1 MSEFDWVKN
10 MQGGGGGGRGPED
23 FQVNIDPKQ
32 VFPILWGLIAAALLI
47 WGAASSYYTV
57 EANEEAVVLRLGKT
71 NAVTGPGFHG
81 KMPFGIDRVFK
92 RAVKTVHQAEF
103 GYRTLSAGVKSQFDY
118 TSPGVIAE
126 ASMLT
131 GDLNLVMITWE
142 VRYKIKK
149 LEHYLFKVR
158 DPKQTL
164 RDVSEAVMRIEIGDR
179 SVDEALTLDRPAI
192 ESAVKA
198 KMQAGLDELQC
209 GIQIVKVNLGRAS
222 PPDAVRDAFSG
233 VNRAQQ
239 VRARIVNEAEGER
252 NKKIPAARGAADR
265 AVKEAEGY
273 KIGRVNRAQGE
284 TEAFVSI
291 LNEYRNAEDITRRRL
306 YLEAMKRALPKVGDI
321 MLIDAKEEG
330 VLKLLDLK
338 KGGRR

>member
-1 MSEFDWVKN
+1 
-10 MQGGGGGGRGPED
+10 
-23 FQVNIDPKQ
+23 
-32 VFPILWGLIAAALLI
+32 
-47 WGAASSYYTV
+47 
-57 EANEEAVVLRLGKT
+57 
-71 NAVTGPGFHG
+71 
-81 KMPFGIDRVFK
+81 
-92 RAVKTVHQAEF
+92 
-103 GYRTLSAGVKSQFDY
+103 
-118 TSPGVIAE
+118 
-126 ASMLT
+126 
-131 GDLNLVMITWE
+131 
-142 VRYKIKK
+142 
-149 LEHYLFKVR
+149 
-158 DPKQTL
+158 
-164 RDVSEAVMRIEIGDR
+164 
-179 SVDEALTLDRPAI
+179 
-192 ESAVKA
+192 
-198 KMQAGLDELQC
+198 MQAGLDELQC